1 MSKVSIIIPVYNG
14 EKSIPRCLNSVL
26 AQDHKDIEVIV
37 IDDGSKD
44 GSFKVISEYA
54 KKDKRIIP
62 IHKENSGV
70 SATRNVGLSMAT
82 GDYIQFIDVDDWLPF
97 DSTKLLVRSMEE
109 EDADMV
115 IADFYRVIDDKISK
129 KGSIRKGGVLTL
141 AEYADKML
149 LSPADFYYGAI
160 WNKLYRKK
168 IIDDHHLIMDENI
181 SFSEDAIFNLQY
193 LLHVDKIFVLKSPVY
208 YYVKSEG
215 SLVSKNLNIQSTVKM
230 KTGVIRYYDSFYK
243 QILDKD
249 DYEAR
254 KPIIYGFLVA
264 VSTDAFALPIVE
276 ETKKLGEENGSSI
289 LFDDGMTFELRFD
302 RLSEVLFEQL
312 LKAIADQNELDGN
325 DIGILYFL
333 YKRKG
338 PASIEEIAS
347 ACRIS
352 PASCALALTKLV
364 AAGHLK
370 LVNLDIFSDKAM
382 EYEYVAGLLD
392 DQFDKAEEDYR
403 ALCYDGLS
411 LEELKQYASV
421 KEKVFANLR
430 KTLVR

>member
-14 EKSIPRCLNSVL
+14 EKSIPRCLDSVL

-149 LSPADFYYGAI
+149 LSPADFYYGVI

-215 SLVSKNLNIQSTVKM
+215 SLVAKNLNIQSTVKM
-230 KTGVIRYYDSFYK
+230 KTGVIRYYDSFYYSG
-243 QILDKD
+243 DNERRHFEN
-249 DYEAR
+249 YR
-254 KPIIYGFLVA
+254 
-264 VSTDAFALPIVE
+264 TDQRRV
-276 ETKKLGEENGSSI
+276 
-289 LFDDGMTFELRFD
+289 
-302 RLSEVLFEQL
+302 
-312 LKAIADQNELDGN
+312 
-325 DIGILYFL
+325 
-333 YKRKG
+333 
-338 PASIEEIAS
+338 
-347 ACRIS
+347 
-352 PASCALALTKLV
+352 
-364 AAGHLK
+364 
-370 LVNLDIFSDKAM
+370 
-382 EYEYVAGLLD
+382 
-392 DQFDKAEEDYR
+392 YR
-403 ALCYDGLS
+403 AGCAHRPERCFPDREHGRGTNKDHCCRKNRRNCGFCYSCRTVYGS
-411 LEELKQYASV
+411 
-421 KEKVFANLR
+421 R
-430 KTLVR
+430 KDRRTIGQRVSDHH